1 MFFVC
6 RFYGG
11 CAWGTLVCAEFQ
23 CSRSVNPRTA
33 ATYLFDSGLWELH
46 QHWELVMLKIVP
58 DPPHHSS
65 HSLEDILVQ
74 ASEYL
79 LCALTIAQ
87 QAMQL
92 HSKPPEQ
99 ALTLATLH
107 EIENAHALVEVALSK
122 VQLQH

>member
-1 MFFVC
+1 
-6 RFYGG
+6 
-11 CAWGTLVCAEFQ
+11 
-23 CSRSVNPRTA
+23 
-33 ATYLFDSGLWELH
+33 
-46 QHWELVMLKIVP
+46 MLKIVP
-58 DPPHHSS
+58 DPPHPPN

-74 ASEYL
+74 TSEHL
-79 LCALTIAQ
+79 VCAQTIAQ
-87 QAMQL
+87 QVLQL